1 MQRPAPAQKKKPAA
15 QPAGTPKQ
23 TAPAARKMQPAAKAK
38 AQPGKAVSAASR
50 TKSALPATLLPKK
63 WSRPLKLALLDVLM
77 IGIGLLIFAYF
88 HHVRP
93 AAYSTDDLVTISRPT
108 SAQTLQPTATPTIAP
123 LSTDSL
129 PTDTVPTATPDPN
142 DWGAK
147 FAEHFSPDG
156 VETTATNYRS
166 QNISVSISHHARTD
180 EGGDPQV
187 WFVADIYIRDI
198 ELLKTAFAEDVY
210 GKGYKEW
217 PHFMASA
224 KGAVLAISG
233 DYYGARE
240 KGVVI
245 RNGTV
250 YRTDTFK
257 DVCVIYYDGVMET
270 MSAKE
275 FDADAAIE
283 RGAYQAFS
291 FGPAL
296 LDENG
301 CVKESYDTEIN
312 DPNPRCAIGYYEPG
326 HYCFVVADGRD
337 FDYSEGLEMH
347 ELAQIFED
355 LGCKA
360 AYNLDGGA
368 TATMVFMDDIVNKP
382 YDGGRKV
389 SDIIYIGEAAQ

>member
-1 MQRPAPAQKKKPAA
+1 MIDMQKPPVPASKKKPSGAQKK
-15 QPAGTPKQ
+15 
-23 TAPAARKMQPAAKAK
+23 TASAAKAS
-38 AQPGKAVSAASR
+38 V
-50 TKSALPATLLPKK
+50 KSAPLPRFSLPEK
-63 WSRPLKLALLDVLM
+63 WIRPLRLALLDLLL
-77 IGIGLLIFAYF
+77 IGVGLLIFAYF
-88 HHVRP
+88 HHVRQT
-93 AAYSTDDLVTISRPT
+93 AYSTDEVITISRPT
-108 SAQTLQPTATPTIAP
+108 NQPAAETPEPTQLPEATN
-123 LSTDSL
+123 LL
-129 PTDTVPTATPDPN
+129 PTEVVPTATPDPN

-147 FAEHFSPDG
+147 FADQFSADG
-156 VETTATNYRS
+156 VQSTASSYRS
-166 QNISVSISHHARTD
+166 QNISISISHHSARD
-180 EGGDPQV
+180 EGDDPQV

-198 ELLKTAFAEDVY
+198 ESLKTAFARDTY

-217 PHFMASA
+217 PHFMANA

-245 RNGTV
+245 RNGSV

-270 MSAKE
+270 MSAKD

-301 CVKESYDTEIN
+301 HVKESYDTEIN

-337 FDYSEGLEMH
+337 FDYSEGFKMH
-347 ELAQIFED
+347 ELAQVFED

-368 TATMVFMDDIVNKP
+368 TATMVFMDNIVNKP

>member
-1 MQRPAPAQKKKPAA
+1 MQKPAPASGKPSAGAQKKSPVPAKKPAHSSSR
-15 QPAGTPKQ
+15 K
-23 TAPAARKMQPAAKAK
+23 PAA
-38 AQPGKAVSAASR
+38 GSARA
-50 TKSALPATLLPKK
+50 KSASPSGFLLPEK
-63 WSRPLKLALLDVLM
+63 WLRPAKLVLLDVLM

-93 AAYSTDDLVTISRPT
+93 SAYSTDDVITIARPT
-108 SAQTLQPTATPTIAP
+108 SQSAAQTPEPTQVPAATGELTAEAAQTPEPI
-123 LSTDSL
+123 
-129 PTDTVPTATPDPN
+129 PTATPDPS

-147 FAEHFSPDG
+147 FADQFSTDG
-156 VETTATNYRS
+156 VHATASNYRS
-166 QNISVSISHHARTD
+166 ENISISISHRSSKD
-180 EGGDPQV
+180 EGDDPQV

-198 ELLKTAFAEDVY
+198 EMLQTAFARDVY

-245 RNGTV
+245 RNGSV

-257 DVCVIYYDGVMET
+257 DVCIIYYDGVMET

-301 CVKESYDTEIN
+301 RVKESYDTEIN

-337 FDYSEGLEMH
+337 FDYAEGLKMH

-368 TATMVFMDDIVNKP
+368 TATMVFRDSIVNKP

>member
-1 MQRPAPAQKKKPAA
+1 VQKSPAPAPKKKPAA
-15 QPAGTPKQ
+15 APQKKAA
-23 TAPAARKMQPAAKAK
+23 APASAKKRRPAAKT
-38 AQPGKAVSAASR
+38 VSFPFS
-50 TKSALPATLLPKK
+50 LPEK
-63 WSRPLKLALLDVLM
+63 WIRPVRLALLDLLL
-77 IGIGLLIFAYF
+77 IGVGLLIFAYF
-88 HHVRP
+88 HHVRST
-93 AAYSTDDLVTISRPT
+93 AYSTKDVITVSRPT
-108 SAQTLQPTATPTIAP
+108 KNPALQTSGPTLPPDAADAQASESTQTPEP
-123 LSTDSL
+123 L
-129 PTDTVPTATPDPN
+129 PAATPDPD

-147 FAEHFSPDG
+147 FADQFSTVG
-156 VETTATNYRS
+156 TESSATNYRS
-166 QNISVSISHHARTD
+166 ENISISISHRSAKD

-198 ELLKTAFAEDVY
+198 ELLRTAFARDVY

-217 PHFMASA
+217 PAFLANE

-245 RNGTV
+245 RNGSV

-257 DVCVIYYDGVMET
+257 DVCIIYYDGVMET
-270 MSAKE
+270 MSARE

-337 FDYSEGLEMH
+337 FDYSEGLRMH

-368 TATMVFMDDIVNKP
+368 TAAMVFRDKIVNKP